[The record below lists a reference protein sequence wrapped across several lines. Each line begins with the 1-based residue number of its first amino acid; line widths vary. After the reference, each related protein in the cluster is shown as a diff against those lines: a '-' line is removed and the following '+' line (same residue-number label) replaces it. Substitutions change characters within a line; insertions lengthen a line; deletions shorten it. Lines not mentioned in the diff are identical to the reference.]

1 MAEAMKAFLVFVGAR
16 PVFFH
21 NAPFDMRFIK
31 AASSTTGL
39 KFTNPVHDTL
49 PMARAAWPGLGS
61 YKLSLLAENVG
72 APAPTHRGLAD
83 VKTTSAVLLAAQ
95 RKELAAS

>member
-1 MAEAMKAFLVFVGAR
+1 MKAFLAFIEAR

-31 AASSTTGL
+31 VAADTTGL
-39 KFTNPVHDTL
+39 KFANPVHDTL
-49 PMARAAWPGLGS
+49 PLTRAAWPTLGS
-61 YKLSLLAENVG
+61 YKLSLLAEYVG

-83 VKTTSAVLLAAQ
+83 VKTTLAVLLSA
-95 RKELAAS
+95 RKKELAAAE